1 MVTFSVPRMK
11 CGGCADSV
19 TSVLRKLDGK
29 ATIDIDL
36 DKKEVEFDGD
46 VSKMTLS
53 MLFRLPVIRQ
63 RLRNNVIVITRIAV
77 TCGL

>member
-29 ATIDIDL
+29 ATIEIDL

-46 VSKMTLS
+46 VSKDDALNALS
-53 MLFRLPVIRQ
+53 AAGYPA
-63 RLRNNVIVITRIAV
+63 TIAQ
-77 TCGL
+77 